1 MAYNVLKGNV
11 EFSGPTQGSIES
23 MVDDHSNQTIAG
35 VKTFS
40 GAITASMGLSSSVAI
55 EARSFT
61 GAGDGI
67 TGVNAASILITGDAN
82 NRALT
87 AKGDGTLQAE
97 QNFTFDGTSNL
108 LTITGDV
115 TASANISGSGFY
127 GSAVGLKNIPVNQF
141 AANISAADLSLG
153 NGVQNNSG
161 NLVAKLSGSGGLSVT
176 SDGLGVDPNNAFSIG
191 SLASDDEFLVADNNA
206 SNALRKAT
214 INNLQ
219 SYMQSNL
226 TFGGA
231 AGSNTQIQFA
241 DGAGNFAASNKLTF
255 NNSTDILTVTGQL
268 TASTLVSS
276 SQVFAALFH
285 GDGANLTNLPSSQL
299 SGNISAANINIG
311 NGLHNDSGKVAVSAS
326 YGLTASANGL
336 EITASNTSG
345 LDVIPAIGGI
355 VVSPSRTAN
364 KASPVANDIVIIG
377 DSADGNKAKNSTLTS
392 IVTLMQNNGAAGS
405 NTQVQF
411 NSSNAF
417 TGDNSFTFNAA
428 TNTLTF
434 ETGSITGDLD
444 VQGNTTMSGTLKVN
458 VDRTGT
464 PLIALDKGES
474 DTAEIEFKNNGITVA
489 EIYSNAGES
498 LFIRS
503 VSLGINL
510 RQGTDNVL
518 NIDSSDTTFAHRPV
532 TVNHNLIVT
541 GSTRTASRF
550 LNVSSSNANCTLGLS
565 NEILM
570 MINPQPATASLP
582 SASSDSI
589 GLTYTIKRTQAGE
602 VEVSGTAGQTIDNS
616 GATRKLTAAGEY
628 IKLIAT
634 QVGAGHGWAIIGK
647 SGSF

>member
-40 GAITASMGLSSSVAI
+40 GMLTASTGISSSAYYGNGASLTGLDVA
-55 EARSFT
+55 
-61 GAGDGI
+61 
-67 TGVNAASILITGDAN
+67 VNTYSSASN
-82 NRALT
+82 NRVITSVDNETIQGESNLT
-87 AKGDGTLQAE
+87 FNG
-97 QNFTFDGTSNL
+97 SL
-108 LTITGDV
+108 LTIAGDV

-326 YGLTASANGL
+326 FGLNATANGL
-336 EITASNTSG
+336 EITASANSG
-345 LDVIPAIGGI
+345 LDATAAIGGI

-392 IVTLMQNNGAAGS
+392 IVTLMQNNGAGGS

-428 TNTLTF
+428 TNTLSF
-434 ETGSITGDLD
+434 ETGS
-444 VQGNTTMSGTLKVN
+444 VAGNL
-458 VDRTGT
+458 
-464 PLIALDKGES
+464 
-474 DTAEIEFKNNGITVA
+474 
-489 EIYSNAGES
+489 
-498 LFIRS
+498 
-503 VSLGINL
+503 
-510 RQGTDNVL
+510 
-518 NIDSSDTTFAHRPV
+518 
-532 TVNHNLIVT
+532 TVNGKT
-541 GSTRTASRF
+541 TTKSRF

-582 SASSDSI
+582 SASSDSV

-602 VEVSGTAGQTIDNS
+602 VEVSGAAGQTIDNS

-634 QVGAGHGWAIIGK
+634 EVGVTYGWAIIGK